1 MENIIVNI
9 EFVEKNF
16 GAWVEGFNGVIS
28 TGSTPLETKQNIKE
42 AIEFHLEGMR
52 EDGDPIP
59 SVFEGEYKLVYK
71 FDTMSLL
78 KYYKGILGNVGIER
92 LTGINNKQLNHY
104 ATGHRKPSEGTKQK
118 ILNALHQFGEEL
130 MTVEL

>member
-1 MENIIVNI
+1 MKNVVVNI
-9 EFVEKNF
+9 EFVGKNF
-16 GAWVEGFNGVIS
+16 GAWVEELNGCVA
-28 TGSTPLETKQNIKE
+28 TGNTPSEVKNNIVE
-42 AIEFHLEGMR
+42 AMQWHIESSLA
-52 EDGDPIP
+52 DGDPIAE
-59 SVFEGEYKLVYK
+59 VFKGEYELSYK

-118 ILNALHQFGEEL
+118 ILNALHQFGQEL
-130 MTVEL
+130 ISVEL

>member
-1 MENIIVNI
+1 MENVIVNI
-9 EFVEKNF
+9 EFVKKNF
-16 GAWVEGFNGVIS
+16 GAWVEGLNGVIS
-28 TGSTPLETKQNIKE
+28 TGDTPSETKQNIKE
-42 AIEFHLEGMR
+42 AIEFHLEGMQ

-59 SVFEGEYKLVYK
+59 SAFKGEYKLVYK

-104 ATGHRKPSEGTKQK
+104 ATGHRKPSENTKQK
-118 ILNALHQFGEEL
+118 ILTALHQFGEEL
-130 MTVEL
+130 MAVEL

>member
-1 MENIIVNI
+1 MKNVVVNI

-16 GAWVEGFNGVIS
+16 GAWIDELKGCVA
-28 TGSTPLETKQNIKE
+28 TGDTPSEVKQNIKE
-42 AIEFHLEGMR
+42 AMEWHIESSLA
-52 EDGDPIP
+52 DGDYIAE
-59 SVFEGEYKLVYK
+59 VFKGEYKLNYK

-104 ATGHRKPSEGTKQK
+104 ATGHRKPSENTKQK
-118 ILNALHQFGEEL
+118 ILTALHQFGEEL
-130 MTVEL
+130 MAVEL